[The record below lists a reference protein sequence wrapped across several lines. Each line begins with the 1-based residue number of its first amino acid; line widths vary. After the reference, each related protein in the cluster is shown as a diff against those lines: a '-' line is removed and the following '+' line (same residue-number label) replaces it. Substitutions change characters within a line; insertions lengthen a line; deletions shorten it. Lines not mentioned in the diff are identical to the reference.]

1 MSNLQNEREIAKYF
15 AMSSVNLRPDAC
27 QILYQNT
34 QNMVYSDEKRNFL
47 NKFIKYFKEWQTLNQ
62 KSSQMNN
69 NFDNNLLDAKIAV
82 KILSS
87 INQNENKSSLLENQ
101 NENETMVP

>member
-1 MSNLQNEREIAKYF
+1 
-15 AMSSVNLRPDAC
+15 
-27 QILYQNT
+27 
-34 QNMVYSDEKRNFL
+34 MVYSDEKRNFL

-101 NENETMVP
+101 NENESIVP

>member
-1 MSNLQNEREIAKYF
+1 
-15 AMSSVNLRPDAC
+15 
-27 QILYQNT
+27 
-34 QNMVYSDEKRNFL
+34 MVYSDEKRNFL